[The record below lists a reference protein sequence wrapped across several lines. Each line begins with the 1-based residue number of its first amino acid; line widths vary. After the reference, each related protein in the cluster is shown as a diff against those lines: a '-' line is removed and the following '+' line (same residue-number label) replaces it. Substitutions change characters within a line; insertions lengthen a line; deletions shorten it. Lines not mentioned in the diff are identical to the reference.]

1 MTIGTTTSETPFL
14 MPARSTRR
22 NEMKQKRLAIAGMT
36 GALLIGAGTGV
47 VLNLPSSAGASG
59 SSSAAVA
66 TAVTDPSDPAAPA
79 VPADVGN
86 GDHKPGQFLNDS
98 LAKLVSSG
106 TITQTQADAITAAVE
121 ANRPAGGPGIGNG
134 DGDGPHGGPGMGG
147 RHGGPGMGGRHGGP
161 GLDAAATALG
171 MTNDEL
177 RTELQA
183 GKTIADVATAKGV
196 DVQKVI
202 DALVAEAKTRITD
215 MVNGVKPAAPADAP
229 ADPAATPPADSGST
243 TNG

>member
-1 MTIGTTTSETPFL
+1 
-14 MPARSTRR
+14 
-22 NEMKQKRLAIAGMT
+22 MKQKRLAIAGMT

-59 SSSAAVA
+59 GNSAAVA
-66 TAVTDPSDPAAPA
+66 TVATDPADPA
-79 VPADVGN
+79 VPGDPGDGGI
-86 GDHKPGQFLNDS
+86 GDHQPGQFLKDS
-98 LAKLVSSG
+98 LATLVSSG
-106 TITQTQADAITAAVE
+106 TITQAQADAITAAVQ
-121 ANRPAGGPGIGNG
+121 ANRPAGGAGVGDG

-147 RHGGPGMGGRHGGP
+147 PHGGPGMGGPHGGPGMGGRHGGP

-215 MVNGVKPAAPADAP
+215 MVNGVKPVAPADAP
-229 ADPAATPPADSGST
+229 ADSAATPTTAGGTT